1 MPAAATTWA
10 DDSRYLP
17 LILGLLGA
25 VLAGSLFFTPIPF
38 LVIVGLPVLLYL
50 SMKPYQLLL
59 AMVFLIPFNFAFKVG
74 PVPVAFELLKV
85 FAWIPFLA
93 NLSVHKGGGFRTSRY
108 NWYFAAIAGLVL
120 LSFFRSKDLAYTAA
134 QSVRLLSNL
143 GLCYLVLNLVDSREK
158 ILQIFRIVVLSCT
171 LVACYGFYQFAIQ
184 DFGALFWIVNPRFD
198 TNLAHYRDNFWEW
211 RNRMIS
217 VLTSELELGHYF
229 NLCLPI
235 SFALWLSEGK
245 RNLTSKWLW
254 MTIAMLAGLVLT
266 FTFGAWLALPA
277 AVVLFSFVTDKKQ
290 RWKLL
295 LGTVMALALVALLFV
310 FTPLGATLGDK
321 AVGEGVGSFAWDV
334 LTRLDTWS
342 FAVKTWISNP
352 IIGAGVGNYE
362 FLSAGTDWVLG
373 NASLGT
379 SPHETYLYLLATFGL
394 VGTISVLVVLIGT
407 IRSNL
412 RLSVNSN
419 LRLITLPLAFAIIA
433 VMFGWFSDDAAF
445 LGAHASYLMWL
456 FVGLSEVIRN
466 LSSTEV
472 QVVTPLSTP

>member
-321 AVGEGVGSFAWDV
+321 AVGEGVGSFSWDV

-342 FAVKTWISNP
+342 FAVKTGISNP
-352 IIGAGVGNYE
+352 IIGAGVGNDQ
-362 FLSAGTDWVLG
+362 FLSAGTDWC
-373 NASLGT
+373 
-379 SPHETYLYLLATFGL
+379 
-394 VGTISVLVVLIGT
+394 
-407 IRSNL
+407 
-412 RLSVNSN
+412 
-419 LRLITLPLAFAIIA
+419 
-433 VMFGWFSDDAAF
+433 
-445 LGAHASYLMWL
+445 
-456 FVGLSEVIRN
+456 
-466 LSSTEV
+466 
-472 QVVTPLSTP
+472 